1 MKLSAE
7 DIAKYNEVIKIL
19 GEEKIDKLYFIMGA
33 QRFSI
38 ATVKYIIKKKKIL
51 SSIKNGTPVNK
62 MISQIG
68 SSNTAIYRY
77 LQNGSK
83 KNSRFEKNRD

>member
-51 SSIKNGTPVNK
+51 
-62 MISQIG
+62 
-68 SSNTAIYRY
+68 
-77 LQNGSK
+77 
-83 KNSRFEKNRD
+83 